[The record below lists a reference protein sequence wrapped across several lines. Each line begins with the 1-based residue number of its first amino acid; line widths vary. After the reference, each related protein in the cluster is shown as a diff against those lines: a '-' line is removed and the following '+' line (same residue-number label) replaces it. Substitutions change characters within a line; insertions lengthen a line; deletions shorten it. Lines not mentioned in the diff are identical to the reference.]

1 MLLACLAALVLAV
14 NIVLRPPAG
23 TPPTVSGIEH
33 ELGAV
38 VALKLA
44 TQGYNYPITVTCSPP
59 PGSPP
64 QPTPINLVCQ
74 VTAFDRKRP
83 RKSPVWFEDVTCN
96 LPVPAGTPNCGS
108 SGGDA
113 LQ

>member
-1 MLLACLAALVLAV
+1 
-14 NIVLRPPAG
+14 
-23 TPPTVSGIEH
+23 
-33 ELGAV
+33 
-38 VALKLA
+38 
-44 TQGYNYPITVTCSPP
+44 
-59 PGSPP
+59 
-64 QPTPINLVCQ
+64 

>member
-1 MLLACLAALVLAV
+1 MLDTGSVQSIGMTRAAIPRALVLLACLAALVLAV
-14 NIVLRPPAG
+14 NIALRPPAG
-23 TPPTVSGIEH
+23 TPPTLSGIEH

-64 QPTPINLVCQ
+64 QPTPM
-74 VTAFDRKRP
+74 
-83 RKSPVWFEDVTCN
+83 
-96 LPVPAGTPNCGS
+96 
-108 SGGDA
+108 
-113 LQ
+113 